1 MSSFF
6 TLPASQRK
14 RKRDDAADGSI
25 SRRRPTAL
33 RPQTK
38 SKSAQLQRNES
49 ISSGGSA
56 DERGANGNDEGEGAS
71 ESESDG
77 VDETGAQRRLRLA
90 EQYLKNIQGEVD
102 DTGFDAE
109 DIDRDLIA
117 ERLKEDV
124 VGVRS
129 SRNIPL
135 SKYCLG

>member
-14 RKRDDAADGSI
+14 RKREDAAYGLT
-25 SRRRPTAL
+25 SRRRTTAP
-33 RPQTK
+33 RPHTK
-38 SKSAQLQRNES
+38 SKSAQLQRDES
-49 ISSGGSA
+49 ISSGGPA
-56 DERGANGNDEGEGAS
+56 DERIANGNEEWEGTS
-71 ESESDG
+71 ESESDRG
-77 VDETGAQRRLRLA
+77 DETGAQRRLRLA

-117 ERLKEDV
+117 ERLQEDA
-124 VGVRS
+124 VGVRCLRS
-129 SRNIPL
+129 ITL